1 MKRKLLLAVVAG
13 VALLSLLFGAYGCAA
28 GATVQTPQVRLRV
41 ATTSSL
47 YDTGLWALLEPIF
60 EKDYDVALDI
70 LYATTGAAMQYA
82 TRGDVDVIA
91 VHSKTDEEKF
101 IADGYG
107 VERNIFAYNYFLI
120 VGPETDPAGINGLS
134 PQDAFKKLFDTKS
147 AKFVSRGDTS
157 GTMSKEKAIWKAAG
171 LDYETVRNSGQWYV
185 EAGQGMGPTLE
196 MANQLQAYTLT
207 DIGTFLAYKKN
218 KNLDLVSIADQG
230 SILLNVYSVIAVNP
244 AKFPGVNNE
253 MANNLITFLTSGKIQ
268 KLIGEYGV
276 KDFGRALFT
285 PCAGEPEPTQ

>member
-1 MKRKLLLAVVAG
+1 MVLV
-13 VALLSLLFGAYGCAA
+13 SLLFGASGCGAA
-28 GATVQTPQVRLRV
+28 QGATVQTPQVRLRV

-82 TRGDVDVIA
+82 TRGDVDIIA

-157 GTMSKEKAIWKAAG
+157 GTMSKEKEIWKAAG
-171 LDYETVRNSGQWYV
+171 LDYETVRNSGSWYV

-244 AKFPGVNNE
+244 AKFPAVNNE
-253 MANNLITFLTSGKIQ
+253 MANNLITFLTSEKIQ

>member
-1 MKRKLLLAVVAG
+1 MKRKLLLAIMAG
-13 VALLSLLFGAYGCAA
+13 VVLVSLLFGAYGCQ
-28 GATVQTPQVRLRV
+28 GATVQDPQERLRV

-120 VGPETDPAGINGLS
+120 VGPETDPAGINGFS
-134 PQDAFKKLFDTKS
+134 PQDAFKKFFDTKS

-244 AKFPGVNNE
+244 VKFPAVNNE
-253 MANNLITFLTSGKIQ
+253 MANDLITFLTSEKIQ

>member
-1 MKRKLLLAVVAG
+1 MTRKLLLAIMAG
-13 VALLSLLFGAYGCAA
+13 VALLSLLFGTSGCG

-120 VGPETDPAGINGLS
+120 VGPETDPAGINGFS
-134 PQDAFKKLFDTKS
+134 PQDAFKKFFDTKS

-244 AKFPGVNNE
+244 AKFPAVNNE
-253 MANNLITFLTSGKIQ
+253 MANNLITFLTSEKIQ

>member
-1 MKRKLLLAVVAG
+1 MTRKLLLAIMAG
-13 VALLSLLFGAYGCAA
+13 VVLVSLLFGTSGCQ

-120 VGPETDPAGINGLS
+120 VGPETDPAGINGFS
-134 PQDAFKKLFDTKS
+134 PQDAFKKFFDTKS

-244 AKFPGVNNE
+244 AKFPAVNNE
-253 MANNLITFLTSGKIQ
+253 MANNLITFLTSEKIQ

>member
-1 MKRKLLLAVVAG
+1 MTRKLLLAIMAG
-13 VALLSLLFGAYGCAA
+13 VALLSLLFVTFGCG

-60 EKDYDVALDI
+60 EKDYSVALDI

-120 VGPETDPAGINGLS
+120 VGPETDPAGIKGLS

-207 DIGTFLAYKKN
+207 DIGTFLAYQKN

-244 AKFPGVNNE
+244 AKVPGVKSD
-253 MANNLITFLTSGKIQ
+253 MANNLVNFLTSEKIQ

>member
-1 MKRKLLLAVVAG
+1 MAG
-13 VALLSLLFGAYGCAA
+13 VALLSLLFGTSGCG

-120 VGPETDPAGINGLS
+120 VGPETDPAGINGFS
-134 PQDAFKKLFDTKS
+134 PQDAFKKFFDTKS

-244 AKFPGVNNE
+244 AKFPAVNNE
-253 MANNLITFLTSGKIQ
+253 MANNLITFLTSEKIQ